1 MGADFLKKQ
10 LAKQVHEY
18 SNTVVNCAVSSV
30 LCLAI

>member
-18 SNTVVNCAVSSV
+18 SNTVVKSTVSSV
-30 LCLAI
+30 LCLVI